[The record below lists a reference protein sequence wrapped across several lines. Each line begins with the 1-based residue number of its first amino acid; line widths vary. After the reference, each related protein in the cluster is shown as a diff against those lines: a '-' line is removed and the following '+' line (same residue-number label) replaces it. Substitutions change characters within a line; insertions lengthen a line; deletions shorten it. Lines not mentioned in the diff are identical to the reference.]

1 MHSYSKLSSSHPPF
15 YLLSLLL
22 SWVSFLKK
30 LKDDACALY
39 KYYWKSKVPFQC
51 TITHAFPHYVL
62 TIKRCSTTIFHC
74 FTSLWWKYKLI
85 SYPRRNIVGF
95 WPICQ
100 KIYFGH
106 FSAQMAYHWIQK
118 RCPGEKRAKV
128 ATDKS
133 PKSTLGGITPNL
145 RDETCRALNALNYV
159 WKIGVT
165 KEQQGKQHGTEIG
178 NTFFAGSPL
187 VSRHTSDNEHV

>member
-1 MHSYSKLSSSHPPF
+1 MMRAH
-15 YLLSLLL
+15 
-22 SWVSFLKK
+22 
-30 LKDDACALY
+30 Y

-95 WPICQ
+95 DRFVKKSIWSFFCTPYGLS
-100 KIYFGH
+100 K
-106 FSAQMAYHWIQK
+106 MAYHWIQK

-145 RDETCRALNALNYV
+145 RDETCRALNYV
-159 WKIGVT
+159 WKIGIT
-165 KEQQGKQHGTEIG
+165 KEQQGKQHGT
-178 NTFFAGSPL
+178 
-187 VSRHTSDNEHV
+187 